1 MGHGERNNSKNRGGW
16 GRDRAKLV
24 QKIPKTEIAG
34 INQPKV
40 LKSEL
45 FSSE

>member
-1 MGHGERNNSKNRGGW
+1 MGSETTAKIEGGW

-45 FSSE
+45 FGSE